1 MKIGIVV
8 YSNDPETAWNAFRYA
23 NLALKEGDQVKVF
36 LTGRGVEAES
46 LDADKFGVTEQMK
59 AILAVGGTIMACS
72 TCLKLRS
79 LSPTE
84 VCPFARLKDM
94 HAMVRDSDRILTF

>member
-23 NLALKEGDQVKVF
+23 NFALKEGDQVKVF

-46 LDADKFGVTEQMK
+46 LDTEKFPVTEQLK
-59 AILAVGGTIMACS
+59 AFLVNGGSVMACG

-79 LSPTE
+79 LSPTD
-84 VCPFARLKDM
+84 VCPLAGLKDM
-94 HAMVRDSDRILTF
+94 HAMVHDSDRVLTF

>member
-23 NLALKEGDQVKVF
+23 NFALKEGDQVKIF

-46 LDADKFGVTEQMK
+46 LDTEKFPVAEQIK
-59 AILAVGGTIMACS
+59 AFLASGGSIMACG

-79 LSPTE
+79 LNPTE
-84 VCPFARLKDM
+84 VCPLAGLKDM
-94 HAMVRDSDRILTF
+94 HAMVRDSDRVLTF